1 MPMCSRNLLPLVAAI
16 SFTAATLPS
25 TAFADEY
32 KLFVVANTPSEHF
45 VMGDDFGDYAVNS
58 SLISANGT
66 TPCGTSL
73 LQECYQVGN
82 VITGTSFYSSI
93 LPTPTSD
100 PNPRT
105 PHASKPSGPNW
116 DILNTVGSFFSGFY
130 QAPGG
135 TLSRGIWD
143 GSDPVADRI
152 SGGSIDGGFA
162 SANGNVFY
170 IDGLDNTLVVG
181 IDLQTSPVP
190 EPGTLSLTAAA
201 LLASAGT
208 ARRRLLQR

>member
-32 KLFVVANTPSEHF
+32 KLFVVANTQSEHF
-45 VMGDDFGDYAVNS
+45 VMGDDFGDYAVLLS
-58 SLISANGT
+58 TPFGSPS
-66 TPCGTSL
+66 PCGGAASFGS
-73 LQECYQVGN
+73 CYASGN
-82 VITGTSFYSSI
+82 AGQSTLSYSTT
-93 LPTPTSD
+93 LPLASPD
-100 PNPRT
+100 ANPRSG
-105 PHASKPSGPNW
+105 HANLPSGPGWQLTSTLGN
-116 DILNTVGSFFSGFY
+116 LFSGFY
-130 QAPGG
+130 QASDG
-135 TLSRGIWD
+135 TVTRGIWD

-170 IDGLDNTLVVG
+170 IDGLDNALVVG

-190 EPGTLSLTAAA
+190 EPGTLSLTATA
-201 LLASAGT
+201 LLATAGV